1 MGMAGRVRGGQIMPP
16 WLWLWLVGDLAVLV
30 PAEISYGSYLIT
42 LLTGHGDISPQ
53 VTSGTS
59 YKLLLLFTI
68 VAGLTCGALAVGV
81 IATMFPG
88 LRGRWVERRYNLAV
102 PGGDAPGEAAPGGAA
117 PGEAAGEWAAL
128 VRSRLAQMQD
138 FVGQHDPSIRL
149 RAVAGDDQLAG
160 IYPVGWRAARIAV
173 FTPLIPLWD
182 QDRAAAQAILL
193 HEVAVRRHGDQFV
206 VGLGSP
212 LVRLLR
218 IWVPVF
224 VLLTVAPLIIYAAL
238 GSGLLTQAV
247 SGRGALLLLQ
257 PAALLILPVAAL
269 WLAELNADQVTARI
283 LGVRALRDALAI
295 THESRLTRSLG
306 LLSRP
311 PRRLRLRYATPRR
324 AGTFA
329 LLAAWP
335 IALIIQLLVI
345 IAGSLIAY
353 LLVSQSPHDI
363 GTNVLAG
370 THEFLGSDRIL
381 IIAAVVLLLCWPV
394 LARPWGR
401 LWSAAP
407 DPDPDLTPDPEPGP
421 DRRQAWR
428 PYLAAAAV
436 PVALLVLSVAPLPAA
451 YAAPAVSLADCSRLA
466 AWQSGPGYADKV
478 GAETDI
484 EKLME
489 ARDPADGQSDFD
501 QLIAITAA
509 ALQNPPPGTARSGFI
524 TAMGDFRTAGLRLG
538 SDQVAAA
545 LAAIQSG
552 ITADQKAT
560 ALLTS
565 QEKKCRAS

>member
-1 MGMAGRVRGGQIMPP
+1 
-16 WLWLWLVGDLAVLV
+16 
-30 PAEISYGSYLIT
+30 
-42 LLTGHGDISPQ
+42 
-53 VTSGTS
+53 
-59 YKLLLLFTI
+59 
-68 VAGLTCGALAVGV
+68 
-81 IATMFPG
+81 
-88 LRGRWVERRYNLAV
+88 
-102 PGGDAPGEAAPGGAA
+102 
-117 PGEAAGEWAAL
+117 L
-128 VRSRLAQMQD
+128 VRSRLAQMQE
-138 FVGQHDPSIRL
+138 FVDQHDPSIRL

-160 IYPVGWRAARIAV
+160 VYPAGWRSARIAV
-173 FTPLIPLWD
+173 FTPLFPLWD

-224 VLLTVAPLIIYAAL
+224 ILLTVAPLIIYVAL

-247 SGRGALLLLQ
+247 SGRGAQLLLQ

-283 LGVRALRDALAI
+283 LGAEALRDALAVSR
-295 THESRLTRSLG
+295 ESRLTRPLG

-311 PRRLRLRYATPRR
+311 PRRLRLRYAAPRR
-324 AGTFA
+324 AGTFTM
-329 LLAAWP
+329 LAAWP
-335 IALIIQLLVI
+335 VALIAQLLVI
-345 IAGSLIAY
+345 SAGALIAQ

-381 IIAAVVLLLCWPV
+381 IIAAIVLLLCWPA
-394 LARPWGR
+394 LGRPWGR
-401 LWSAAP
+401 LWSASP
-407 DPDPDLTPDPEPGP
+407 DPHLDQA
-421 DRRQAWR
+421 RQRAWR

-451 YAAPAVSLADCSRLA
+451 YARPAVSLADCSRLA
-466 AWQSGPGYADKV
+466 TWQGGPGYADKV

-489 ARDPADGQSDFD
+489 ARDPADGQSDFN

-509 ALQNPPPGTARSGFI
+509 ALQNPPPGPARSGFI
-524 TAMGDFRTAGLRLG
+524 AAMSDFRTAGLRLG
-538 SDQVAAA
+538 GDQVVAA

-552 ITADQKAT
+552 ITSDQKAT

>member
-1 MGMAGRVRGGQIMPP
+1 MEGRVRGGQVMPP
-16 WLWLWLVGDLAVLV
+16 WLWLWLVGDLAVLI

-53 VTSGTS
+53 VTAGTS

-81 IATMFPG
+81 IATMFPP
-88 LRGRWVERRYNLAV
+88 LRGRWVERRYPA
-102 PGGDAPGEAAPGGAA
+102 GDWDAPEATAGGGAA
-117 PGEAAGEWAAL
+117 SDWAAL
-128 VRSRLAQMQD
+128 VRSRLAQMQE
-138 FVGQHDPSIRL
+138 FVDQHDPSIRL
-149 RAVAGDDQLAG
+149 RAVAGGDQLAG

-206 VGLGSP
+206 AGLASP

-224 VLLTVAPLIIYAAL
+224 ILLTVAPLIIYVAL
-238 GSGLLTQAV
+238 GSGQLTQAV
-247 SGRGALLLLQ
+247 SGRGAQLLLQ

-283 LGVRALRDALAI
+283 LGAGALRDALAV
-295 THESRLTRSLG
+295 TRESRLNRSLG

-311 PRRLRLRYATPRR
+311 PRRLRLRYAAPRR

-329 LLAAWP
+329 VLAAWP
-335 IALIIQLLVI
+335 VALIVQLLVI
-345 IAGSLIAY
+345 IAGALIAY

-381 IIAAVVLLLCWPV
+381 IIGAIVLLLCWPV
-394 LARPWGR
+394 LARPWSR
-401 LWSAAP
+401 LWSSALG
-407 DPDPDLTPDPEPGP
+407 PDLGPDLRPGLDPE
-421 DRRQAWR
+421 RQQAWR
-428 PYLAAAAV
+428 SYLAAAVV
-436 PVALLVLSVAPLPAA
+436 PVALLALSLAPLPAA
-451 YAAPAVSLADCSRLA
+451 YARPAVSLADCSRLA
-466 AWQSGPGYADKV
+466 AWQDGPGYADKV

-484 EKLME
+484 GKLME
-489 ARDPADGQSDFD
+489 ARDPADGQSAFN

-509 ALQNPPPGTARSGFI
+509 ALQNPPPGTARDGYI
-524 TAMGDFRTAGLRLG
+524 AAMSDFRTAGLRLG
-538 SDQVAAA
+538 SDQVSAASV
-545 LAAIQSG
+545 AIQSG